1 MDDLRNS
8 IHPKV
13 FQFVEAP
20 AFSRYRDDYLNDEGF
35 RELQGSLARNPEA
48 GDLVPGA
55 GGIRKLRWKDSRRSK
70 GKRGGLRVIYYC
82 FLSDE
87 EIWLLT
93 LYDKDEVADLKKDE
107 KDQLRRA
114 LETERAA
121 RKGRDRR

>member
-1 MDDLRNS
+1 MDDLRNP
-8 IHPKV
+8 IPPKV

-20 AFSRYRDDYLNDEGF
+20 AFSRYREDYLDDEGF
-35 RELQGSLARNPEA
+35 GKLQASLARNPEA

-55 GGIRKLRWKDSRRSK
+55 GGIRKMRWKDSRRSK
-70 GKRGGLRVIYYC
+70 GKRGGLRIIYYC

-93 LYDKDEVADLKKDE
+93 LYDKDEAADLKKDE

-114 LETERAA
+114 LETERAT
-121 RKGRDRR
+121 RKGRDRK